1 VIVPQYQ
8 VFEQQNAYFA
18 YKILAKIAIFAYN
31 TNMVTKGPLGSSTV
45 NLDEKDRAILRLLV
59 RDPQMQ
65 VADIAREVGVQRD
78 TVVYRV
84 KRMEKRELIMKYHT
98 ILDPLGLG
106 LSVFMMV
113 LVKLNP
119 VSKSELE
126 VFLGKLKAHKNVTHI
141 SRLVGKYDYFL
152 QIAAEDIVAFDAVLD
167 DIKAIQAGLIA
178 DIEISNVID
187 GIKTDDFIGL
197 I

>member
-1 VIVPQYQ
+1 
-8 VFEQQNAYFA
+8 
-18 YKILAKIAIFAYN
+18 
-31 TNMVTKGPLGSSTV
+31 MVTKGPLGGTQV
-45 NLDEKDRAILRLLV
+45 NLDEKDRAILRLIV
-59 RDPQMQ
+59 RDPRMQ

-84 KRMEKRELIMKYHT
+84 KRMEKRGLITKYHT
-98 ILDPLGLG
+98 ILDPLSLGLG
-106 LSVFMMV
+106 VFMMV

-126 VFLGKLKAHKNVTHI
+126 VFLDKLKGHKNVTQV

-152 QIAAEDIVAFDAVLD
+152 QIAAEDIVVFDAVLD
-167 DIKAIQAGLIA
+167 DIKAMHMGIIA
-178 DIEISNVID
+178 DMDISNVID
-187 GIKTDDFIGL
+187 GIKTDDFTGL

>member
-1 VIVPQYQ
+1 
-8 VFEQQNAYFA
+8 
-18 YKILAKIAIFAYN
+18 
-31 TNMVTKGPLGSSTV
+31 M

-84 KRMEKRELIMKYHT
+84 KRMEKRGLIMKYHT
-98 ILDPLGLG
+98 ILDPLALGLG
-106 LSVFMMV
+106 VFMMV

-126 VFLGKLKAHKNVTHI
+126 VFLGKLMAHKNVTHI
-141 SRLVGKYDYFL
+141 SRLVGKHDYLL
-152 QIAAEDIVAFDAVLD
+152 QIAAEDILAFDAVLD
-167 DIKAIQAGLIA
+167 DIKAIQVGLIA

-187 GIKTDDFIGL
+187 GLKTDDFSGL